1 MTEKTI
7 DPKIKALL
15 EYGPIAVFFL
25 GYMTL
30 RDRSFMIAGAERDGL
45 ILITAVFVPLIML
58 TTFLFWRLTGKVSK
72 MQLVTLVVVVVFGG
86 MTIWFNDDRFIKMK
100 PTIIYL
106 IFAGILGFGL
116 LRGQSYLRVVME
128 EMLPLQPE
136 GWMKLTKRLALFFFA
151 LAIANEF
158 VWRTMSTD
166 AWVTFKTFGSNH
178 CNLWV
183 FYDSGTAV
191 ADLFVRPRRS
201 CLRPSS
207 EPRAGILLAK
217 RQPGVRS

>member
-166 AWVTFKTFGSNH
+166 AWVTFKTFG
-178 CNLWV
+178 LTIAI
-183 FYDSGTAV
+183 FGFFMTQGRLLQTY
-191 ADLFVRPRRS
+191 
-201 CLRPSS
+201 SS
-207 EPRAGILLAK
+207 APDDRA
-217 RQPGVRS
+217 

>member
-166 AWVTFKTFGSNH
+166 AWVTFKTFG
-178 CNLWV
+178 LTIAI
-183 FYDSGTAV
+183 FGFFMTQGRLLQTY
-191 ADLFVRPRRS
+191 
-201 CLRPSS
+201 SS
-207 EPRAGILLAK
+207 SPDDRA
-217 RQPGVRS
+217 

>member
-136 GWMKLTKRLALFFFA
+136 GWMKLTKRLALF
-151 LAIANEF
+151 L
-158 VWRTMSTD
+158 
-166 AWVTFKTFGSNH
+166 
-178 CNLWV
+178 
-183 FYDSGTAV
+183 
-191 ADLFVRPRRS
+191 
-201 CLRPSS
+201 
-207 EPRAGILLAK
+207 
-217 RQPGVRS
+217 